1 MNSPETR
8 FVTIEPI
15 PITMAQSACHRNSAT
30 AAGMA
35 ISFNG
40 SLMMRLIMLG
50 TSCINSLCK
59 IQGRNLSVF
68 CSGWTAVILSTWSIG
83 SQRYGLKLDFC
94 GQMKISSARMI
105 SSALSL
111 MLFILPTHSIW
122 SCAFILSFT
131 PSLRCI

>member
-1 MNSPETR
+1 
-8 FVTIEPI
+8 
-15 PITMAQSACHRNSAT
+15 
-30 AAGMA
+30 MA

-40 SLMMRLIMLG
+40 SQMMRLIMLG

-68 CSGWTAVILSTWSIG
+68 CSGWTAVILSTRSIF
-83 SQRYGLKLDFC
+83 SRKRGLGLVIFA
-94 GQMKISSARMI
+94 QMKISSARMI

>member
-1 MNSPETR
+1 
-8 FVTIEPI
+8 
-15 PITMAQSACHRNSAT
+15 
-30 AAGMA
+30 MA

-40 SLMMRLIMLG
+40 SLMMRLIMVG

-59 IQGRNLSVF
+59 NPRSESVCF
-68 CSGWTAVILSTWSIG
+68 LFRVDSGDLVHPEHIFQKAWAGTCYFA
-83 SQRYGLKLDFC
+83 
-94 GQMKISSARMI
+94 QMKISSARMI